1 MSEAS
6 TQTGDRGKVGSG
18 WLGNPVILFRLVI
31 HLGIFV
37 AFITVWE
44 WASRTGR
51 LNDLIMPGPS
61 AIADAFYR
69 MYFVTG
75 EIYWHFFVTMFEAVA
90 GFTIGGLIGL
100 GLAISAAL
108 NLTFRR
114 YIAPYAVALNVTPGI
129 AVTPIFIA
137 WFGFGWSSKIALGAL
152 IVFFPIFV
160 NTLSGLLRV
169 DRETQDLFRSLGARK
184 SQVFFKL
191 MLPDAAPM
199 IFAGFKV
206 AITTALVGAIVA
218 EFSSATEG
226 IGILMQRYAHRL
238 DIAASI
244 AVLLSMSLMGLLLY
258 TLMEVADRRIV
269 FWQHDDRLDP
279 VGRRRRKRLMRLRG
293 RGNTKHG
300 GLSEAPRT

>member
-1 MSEAS
+1 MSEV
-6 TQTGDRGKVGSG
+6 TQTGGKS
-18 WLGNPVILFRLVI
+18 
-31 HLGIFV
+31 GIFGWMTNLV
-37 AFITVWE
+37 HLRRLAIHFGIFAAFMSVWE

-61 AIADAFYR
+61 AIADAIWR
-69 MYFVTG
+69 LYFATG

-100 GLAISAAL
+100 GLAIAAAL
-108 NLTFRR
+108 SLTFRR

-137 WFGFGWSSKIALGAL
+137 WFGFGWNSKIALASL

-169 DRETQDLFRSLGARK
+169 DRDTMELFRSLGAKK
-184 SQVFFKL
+184 SQIFFKL
-191 MLPDAAPM
+191 MLPEAAPM
-199 IFAGFKV
+199 MFAGFKV

-218 EFSSATEG
+218 EFASATEG

-244 AVLLSMSLMGLLLY
+244 AVLFSMSLMGLILY
-258 TLMEVADRRIV
+258 TLMEMTDRRVV
-269 FWQHDDRLDP
+269 FWQHADRLDR
-279 VGRRRRKRLMRLRG
+279 VGHRRFNKLMRLRSKG
-293 RGNTKHG
+293 SRKPVALSRGA
-300 GLSEAPRT
+300 ED

>member
-1 MSEAS
+1 MTEAV
-6 TQTGDRGKVGSG
+6 QTGGGKAAKPGFMR
-18 WLGNPVILFRLVI
+18 NPLHLRRLAI
-31 HLGIFV
+31 HFGIFA
-37 AFITVWE
+37 AFIAVWE

-61 AIADAFYR
+61 AIAEAIWRLYV
-69 MYFVTG
+69 VTG
-75 EIYWHFFVTMFEAVA
+75 EIYWHFFVTMFEALA
-90 GFTIGGLIGL
+90 GFAIGGLIGL
-100 GLAISAAL
+100 GLAIAAAL
-108 NLTFRR
+108 NLSFRR

-137 WFGFGWSSKIALGAL
+137 WFGFGWNSKIALAAL

-169 DRETQDLFRSLGARK
+169 DRETMELFRSLGAKK
-184 SQVFFKL
+184 SQIFFKL

-218 EFSSATEG
+218 EFASATEG
-226 IGILMQRYAHRL
+226 IGILMQRFAHRL

-258 TLMEVADRRIV
+258 TLIEVADRRIV
-269 FWQHDDRLDP
+269 FWQHDERLDS
-279 VGRRRRKRLMRLRG
+279 VGRRRFRKLMRHRHT
-293 RGNTKHG
+293 GNPKPG
-300 GLSEAPRT
+300 DLSQGARD

>member
-1 MSEAS
+1 MSEVS
-6 TQTGDRGKVGSG
+6 TQPGARSTATLG
-18 WLGNPVILFRLVI
+18 WLGNPVHLFRLGV
-31 HLGIFV
+31 HAGIFV
-37 AFITVWE
+37 AFISVWE

-51 LNDLIMPGPS
+51 LNDLIMPGPA
-61 AIADAFYR
+61 AIAEALWR

-100 GLAISAAL
+100 GLAIAAGL
-108 NLTFRR
+108 NMTFRR

-137 WFGFGWSSKIALGAL
+137 WFGFGWSSKIALAAL

-169 DRETQDLFRSLGARK
+169 DRETEDLFRSLGARK
-184 SQVFFKL
+184 SQIFFKL

-258 TLMEVADRRIV
+258 TLMEIADRRIV
-269 FWQHDDRLDP
+269 FWQHDERLDP
-279 VGRRRRKRLMRLRG
+279 VGRRRRSRLMRLRSAG
-293 RGNTKHG
+293 TPKSE
-300 GLSEAPRT
+300 GLAKAPRT